1 MERPNVKARVIM
13 SQAAKAE
20 GATTIE
26 SITQKREEASRVGYS
41 ISEAQGQ

>member
-1 MERPNVKARVIM
+1 MENPNVKSRAIM

-26 SITQKREEASRVGYS
+26 STRYVEASRVGYS

>member
-1 MERPNVKARVIM
+1 M

-26 SITQKREEASRVGYS
+26 NTQYVEASRVGYS